1 MEIKD
6 IIDFEYKLIPDE
18 YVDQILQLIQSN
30 DENNWNLVYQLMC
43 GFEDIDEWHIE
54 YYFKRM
60 MYNYRKY
67 LYEKKQYNNRIWQF
81 TFNKKFK
88 Q

>member
-43 GFEDIDEWHIE
+43 GFEDIDRFHTE
-54 YYFKRM
+54 YYFRKLIKN
-60 MYNYRKY
+60 YNSLLLNNGYTNLSIWTY
-67 LYEKKQYNNRIWQF
+67 LGKKSY
-81 TFNKKFK
+81 K

>member
-43 GFEDIDEWHIE
+43 GFEDIDEWHTE
-54 YYFKRM
+54 YYFKTM

-67 LYEKKQYNNRIWQF
+67 LYDRKQNGHDVWQF
-81 TFNKKFK
+81 IFNKKFRK
-88 Q
+88 